1 VGLELAILTFEHHH
15 GAEQAFAHLGQPY
28 EDAPWRH
35 ELAFVERHRRGRIVV
50 RGTFAGHYLDIQ
62 DAGDVIGRD
71 TVIGALTGAVIGA
84 AFGPPGF
91 AAGLVAGASVGGFVQ
106 SSEVP
111 ELEGELFEQIRVH
124 VPEGSSAIALLAAP
138 EHVDAMV
145 PAFADLGGHA
155 YRRLLTDEE
164 ASVLQTAAARSP
176 LASVSPAVVVR

>member
-1 VGLELAILTFEHHH
+1 M
-15 GAEQAFAHLGQPY
+15 
-28 EDAPWRH
+28 
-35 ELAFVERHRRGRIVV
+35 
-50 RGTFAGHYLDIQ
+50 
-62 DAGDVIGRD
+62 IGRD